1 MNKSVLRG
9 SHGLHMQLPIG
20 VPKASFFNSLV
31 TNAICIGQGGGCLR
45 LSYPEGGMG
54 PGAPLALYRL
64 TAVVN
69 RRSSCF
75 QKYMGLP
82 ELSGS

>member
-1 MNKSVLRG
+1 MLHG
-9 SHGLHMQLPIG
+9 SHGLHIWFPIG
-20 VPKASFFNSLV
+20 VPKAPSFNNPAK
-31 TNAICIGQGGGCLR
+31 NAVCIGQGGGCLR

-54 PGAPLALYRL
+54 PGVPLALYRL
-64 TAVVN
+64 TAVGD

-75 QKYMGLP
+75 QKYMGLL